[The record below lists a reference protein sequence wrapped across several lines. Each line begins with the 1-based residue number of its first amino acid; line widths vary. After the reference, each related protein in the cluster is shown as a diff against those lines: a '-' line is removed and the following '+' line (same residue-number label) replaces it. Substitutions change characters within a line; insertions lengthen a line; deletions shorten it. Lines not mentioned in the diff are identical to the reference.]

1 MKVMVGWVKGNEPAL
16 LTMAQIMAVVIM
28 GAMINMIT
36 MGAMGVTLEMTR
48 PVFLAIIS
56 FTPPSALSPEWKP
69 GT

>member
-1 MKVMVGWVKGNEPAL
+1 MVGWVKGNEPAL
-16 LTMAQIMAVVIM
+16 LTMVQIMEVVIM
-28 GAMINMIT
+28 MINMIT